1 MNRRIALVIVVAV
14 LSALG
19 SGVAPVLGQTVQVQ
33 GFSVKVADN
42 GANTSALTASSTQ
55 NRDRSR
61 MEIWQFR
68 GDAGECVEIQM
79 SVPGG
84 TFQPYLQVA
93 QGRPSGTIIARSP
106 EAGADGT
113 AVVAMQL
120 RAGDNY
126 YVQATSAGPGD
137 QRGGYA
143 LQLTRQSTS
152 C

>member
-1 MNRRIALVIVVAV
+1 MSRRIVLVIVVAA

-42 GANTSALTASSTQ
+42 GANTSALTASSIQ

-68 GDAGECVEIQM
+68 GDVGECVEIQM

-84 TFQPYLQVA
+84 TFQPLVQVA
-93 QGRPSGTIIARSP
+93 QGRPTGTIVARSP
-106 EAGADGT
+106 ETSDAT
-113 AVVAMQL
+113 AVVAVLL
-120 RAGDNY
+120 RSGDNY

-143 LQLTRQSTS
+143 LQFTRQSAG